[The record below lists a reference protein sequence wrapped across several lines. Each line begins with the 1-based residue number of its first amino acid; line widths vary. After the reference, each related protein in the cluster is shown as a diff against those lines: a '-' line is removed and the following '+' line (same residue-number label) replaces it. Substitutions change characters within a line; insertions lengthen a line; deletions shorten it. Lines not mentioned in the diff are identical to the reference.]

1 MLLKAYSGIELSNY
15 FIILI
20 FLESEDISQVFGLTS
35 YNDSIKDWIMLI
47 LHLGPINLLRI
58 CHWFIEGLLKKR
70 VKSIII
76 GILRLSMSKYP
87 SIFPHRHSLA
97 LVANS
102 HPPCRIR
109 SALKPRYRM
118 STYDGGLISLTSNI
132 SSSSP
137 SAP

>member
-1 MLLKAYSGIELSNY
+1 MLLKAYSGLELSNH
-15 FIILI
+15 FIVLI

-76 GILRLSMSKYP
+76 GIPLQYT
-87 SIFPHRHSLA
+87 SIDLPLFPHRLDLA
-97 LVANS
+97 FVANL
-102 HPPCRIR
+102 HPPCRV
-109 SALKPRYRM
+109 
-118 STYDGGLISLTSNI
+118 
-132 SSSSP
+132 
-137 SAP
+137 